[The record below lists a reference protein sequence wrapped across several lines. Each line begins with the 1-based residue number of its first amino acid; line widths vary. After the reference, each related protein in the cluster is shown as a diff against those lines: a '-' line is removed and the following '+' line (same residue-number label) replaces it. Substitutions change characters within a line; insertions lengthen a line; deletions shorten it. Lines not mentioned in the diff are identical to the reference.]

1 MMNQVINVII
11 RNNQII
17 IVRDSNVS
25 SNSFDNDIKW
35 WYNNDLEP

>member
-17 IVRDSNVS
+17 IVRDSKES
-25 SNSFDNDIKW
+25 RNSFDNDIKW
-35 WYNNDLEP
+35 WYNNDL